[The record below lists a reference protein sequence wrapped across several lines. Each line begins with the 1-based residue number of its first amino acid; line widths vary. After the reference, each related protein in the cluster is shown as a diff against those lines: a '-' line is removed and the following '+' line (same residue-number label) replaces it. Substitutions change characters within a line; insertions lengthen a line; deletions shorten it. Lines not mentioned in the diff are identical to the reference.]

1 MSSLEPFVNSI
12 KPALDSFLRQPRKE
26 TLAKLENELVQ
37 FNWMQMN
44 IFNIHI
50 LVPLVLKLDELSNAN
65 EDLRTGCLECITLVT
80 SKIYLKELTALRTM
94 LVVVIKQIRECDKA
108 TMRPNISE
116 ELKLAAVKCMAECLR
131 RSTTDVLEQ
140 FYCKDSSMIL
150 GQILLTLVDLIEHEK
165 YKKLVIASLECLM
178 IVFYVHDEA
187 DRMDVVLRNQVAN
200 VLFIFLPKIV
210 TLLYKTALSDDKIGE
225 TIKINSIKAL
235 GRILCIIYE
244 ETMEDVINA
253 KYDVEAF
260 KKLISSYH
268 HSYSSDNSNNDDDIL
283 AIKKNREQ
291 LEDRMKKMQTDGR
304 TSQWIQASSKKLR
317 IIFTETNILRS
328 HASTKIRQEYAQMC
342 CLLIQNCAYNN
353 LKDNFIFLLENVV
366 ASTEDDDVHIRKL
379 CSDCIEQMQK
389 LYINGGIFDENSE
402 LLFDE
407 HLTKLPRIIQRGDDS
422 EQYTEFM
429 FLKAYFK
436 SLSASKLQLLLSVP
450 KNLEMFCMCLLAA
463 LELNISINFLVE
475 EYSLR
480 SMVIESDYVGAS
492 KLPWRSFKNIS
503 SERCLKCLKDICRI
517 VGSVTILQRIVT
529 DHLMDLLNQQNPAIN
544 EIFLILLWL
553 STAKEKD
560 TNFRYNDLDFVKK
573 LLDELLN
580 DRHWHLS
587 LQPDNVTKLK
597 SNKNTEW
604 FVDRTPGLYESAV
617 EIRTQDCDSDDEIED
632 ANENN
637 VTIADAEFNVLHTCI
652 IMDCLGHC
660 ALYVGE
666 RFDSYVFQA
675 LHKVLLK
682 IAHSN
687 TFVYKAATF
696 ALVSMQKA
704 LRFNKVTQLVE
715 SHADYIAYHLNT
727 LLKRTPDSKSAVDI
741 LSVLLQFSSRNTLP
755 HMETIFQTIYNECSK
770 AHQTQNIISYL
781 KVFNAFLIH
790 IEKWLE
796 TCSAEL
802 QQGEN
807 AMETDDMTIDEEN
820 DLLSTWLQLLN
831 DKQFSEDFN
840 SNNED
845 IPSHHNNANI
855 TERETENETTDDA
868 ENTDK
873 SLPRHIEIIKSI
885 LEQVVKFINSSDQRL
900 QILALECLSCGLPL
914 LRNYENV
921 LLPLVHLI
929 WSPLVEKFRQRNA
942 LVLNRCFSLLEIL
955 AKCAKDFITKRSLD
969 DVIPFLKNFL
979 QKAAQYSCKE
989 KITAQTQEYK
999 LQLKLLDSFPNLIV
1013 CLELDGKH
1021 LNDISEIV
1029 SLYLSK
1035 DQPKELQRHAIS
1047 YFTQL
1052 YSYNGPMM
1060 YLIIITKS
1068 HLKLYEDNIKNILLE
1083 FGITLKGIY

>member
-1 MSSLEPFVNSI
+1 
-12 KPALDSFLRQPRKE
+12 
-26 TLAKLENELVQ
+26 
-37 FNWMQMN
+37 
-44 IFNIHI
+44 
-50 LVPLVLKLDELSNAN
+50 
-65 EDLRTGCLECITLVT
+65 
-80 SKIYLKELTALRTM
+80 M

-108 TMRPNISE
+108 VMRSNISE
-116 ELKLAAVKCMAECLR
+116 EIKLAAVKCMAECLR

-150 GQILLTLVDLIEHEK
+150 GQILLTLVDLIENER

-210 TLLYKTALSDDKIGE
+210 TVLYKTSLSDDKIGE

-235 GRILCIIYE
+235 GRILCVIYE
-244 ETMEDVINA
+244 ETMEDVIHA
-253 KYDVEAF
+253 KYDVDAF
-260 KKLISSYH
+260 KKLISSYQTH
-268 HSYSSDNSNNDDDIL
+268 SSDSLMNDDDIL
-283 AIKKNREQ
+283 AIRKNREQ
-291 LEDRMKKMQTDGR
+291 LEERMKKMQSDGR
-304 TSQWIQASSKKLR
+304 TAQWVQASSKKLR

-328 HASTKIRQEYAQMC
+328 HLSTKIRQEYAQMC

-353 LKDNFIFLLENVV
+353 LKENFVFLLENVV
-366 ASTEDDDVHIRKL
+366 AFTEDDDVHIRKL
-379 CSDCIEQMQK
+379 CCSCIDEIQK
-389 LYINGGIFDENSE
+389 LNVNCGIFDENSE

-407 HLTKLPRIIQRGDDS
+407 HLTKLPRIIQRGDES
-422 EQYTEFM
+422 EQYTEFI

-436 SLSASKLQLLLSVP
+436 SLSPNKLQLLLSIP
-450 KNLEMFCMCLLAA
+450 KNLEMFCMCLLSA
-463 LELNISINFLVE
+463 LELNVSFNFLVE

-480 SMVIESDYVGAS
+480 TMDIDCDFIEAS
-492 KLPWRSFKNIS
+492 KLPWRNFRNIS
-503 SERCLKCLKDICRI
+503 SERCVKCLQDICSTVGRI
-517 VGSVTILQRIVT
+517 QILNRIIT
-529 DHLMDLLNQQNPAIN
+529 DHLMDMLHQQNPAIN
-544 EIFLILLWL
+544 EIFLTLLWL

-560 TNFRYNDLDFVKK
+560 NTFRYSDLDFVKK
-573 LLDELLN
+573 LLDEVL
-580 DRHWHLS
+580 DDKHWHLS
-587 LQPDNVTKLK
+587 LEPDNVTKLK
-597 SNKNTEW
+597 RHKNTEW

-617 EIRTQDCDSDDEIED
+617 EIRTQDCDSDDETED
-632 ANENN
+632 LNENS

-666 RFDSYVFQA
+666 RFDSYVFQS

-696 ALVSMQKA
+696 ALVCMQKA
-704 LRFNKVTQLVE
+704 LRFQKVTQLVE

-727 LLKRTPDSKSAVDI
+727 LLKRAPDSKSAVDI
-741 LSVLLQFSSRNTLP
+741 LSVILQFSSRSTLP

-790 IEKWLE
+790 IDKWLR
-796 TCSAEL
+796 TCNKEL
-802 QQGEN
+802 
-807 AMETDDMTIDEEN
+807 DDANTMQIDDNKNEEEN
-820 DLLSTWLQLLN
+820 DLLSTWLQLLH
-831 DKQFSEDFN
+831 DTKFAEDVN
-840 SNNED
+840 TSCDRTSTDNV
-845 IPSHHNNANI
+845 
-855 TERETENETTDDA
+855 TETQQPNETNDDVGTSDD
-868 ENTDK
+868 EKT
-873 SLPRHIEIIKSI
+873 LPRHIEIIKSI

-900 QILALECLSCGLPL
+900 QILSLECLTCGLPL
-914 LRNYENV
+914 LVNYENI

-929 WSPLVEKFRQRNA
+929 WSPLVEKFRQKNA

-1013 CLELDGKH
+1013 CLDLDGKH
-1021 LNDISEIV
+1021 LNDISEII

-1035 DQPKELQRHAIS
+1035 EQPHELQRYAAS
-1047 YFTQL
+1047 FFTKL
-1052 YSYNGPMM
+1052 HLHNGPMM
-1060 YLIIITKS
+1060 YLIISKKS
-1068 HLKLYEDNIKNILLE
+1068 HLKLYEDNVKQILLE
-1083 FGITLKGIY
+1083 FGIK

>member
-1 MSSLEPFVNSI
+1 MAMSSLEPFVNSI
-12 KPALDSFLRQPRKE
+12 KPALDMFLRLPSKE
-26 TLAKLENELVQ
+26 TLQKLQNELVQ
-37 FNWMQMN
+37 FNWMQIN
-44 IFNIHI
+44 IFNVHI

-65 EDLRTGCLECITLVT
+65 EDLRTGCLDCMTLVT

-94 LVVVIKQIRECDKA
+94 LVVIVKQIREMDKA
-108 TMRPNISE
+108 IMRPNVSE
-116 ELKLAAVKCMAECLR
+116 DIKLAAVKCMSECLR

-150 GQILLTLVDLIEHEK
+150 GQILLTLVDLVEHEK

-210 TLLYKTALSDDKIGE
+210 TILYKSALSDDKIGE
-225 TIKINSIKAL
+225 TIKINAIKAL
-235 GRILCIIYE
+235 GRILCVIYE

-253 KYDVEAF
+253 KYDADAF

-268 HSYSSDNSNNDDDIL
+268 AYSSDSINNDDDIL

-291 LEDRMKKMQTDGR
+291 LEERMNKMQTEGR
-304 TSQWIQASSKKLR
+304 TAEWIQASSKKLR
-317 IIFTETNILRS
+317 TIFTETNILRS
-328 HASTKIRQEYAQMC
+328 HTSTKIRMEYAQMC

-353 LKDNFIFLLENVV
+353 LKENFIFMLENVV
-366 ASTEDDDVHIRKL
+366 AFTEDDDVHIRKL
-379 CSDCIEQMQK
+379 CVNCIDQMQM

-407 HLTKLPRIIQRGDDS
+407 HLAKLPRIIQRGDDS

-429 FLKAYFK
+429 FLKAFLK
-436 SLSASKLQLLLSVP
+436 SVSANKLQFLLSIP
-450 KNLEMFCMCLLAA
+450 KNLEMFCMCLLSA
-463 LELNISINFLVE
+463 LELNISFNFLVE

-480 SMVIESDYVGAS
+480 NIDIDGDYMEAC
-492 KLPWRSFKNIS
+492 KLPWRNFKNMN
-503 SERCLKCLKDICRI
+503 SERCAKCLQDICFIVGRI
-517 VGSVTILQRIVT
+517 VILNRIVT

-560 TNFRYNDLDFVKK
+560 KNFQYSDLDFVKK
-573 LLDELLN
+573 LLEEVLN
-580 DRHWHLS
+580 DKHWHLS
-587 LQPDNVTKLK
+587 LEPDNVTKIK
-597 SNKNTEW
+597 SNKYVDW

-617 EIRTQDCDSDDEIED
+617 EIRTQDCDSDDETED
-632 ANENN
+632 LCDNN

-652 IMDCLGHC
+652 TMDCLGHC
-660 ALYVGE
+660 ALYIGE

-687 TFVYKAATF
+687 TLVYKAATF

-704 LRFNKVTQLVE
+704 LRFKTATQLVE

-741 LSVLLQFSSRNTLP
+741 LSVLLQFSSRSTLP

-770 AHQTQNIISYL
+770 AHQTRNIISYL
-781 KVFNAFLIH
+781 KVFNAFLRH

-796 TCSAEL
+796 TCNQEL
-802 QQGEN
+802 EGAN
-807 AMETDDMTIDEEN
+807 AMQTDEIKSEEN
-820 DLLSTWLQLLN
+820 NLLSTWLQLL
-831 DKQFSEDFN
+831 DDPSFSDDIISHKDEKQA
-840 SNNED
+840 NENL
-845 IPSHHNNANI
+845 IQQEQKHP
-855 TERETENETTDDA
+855 NETYDQ
-868 ENTDK
+868 ESIEK
-873 SLPRHIEIIKSI
+873 CLPRHIDIIKTI

-900 QILALECLSCGLPL
+900 QILSLECLACGLPL
-914 LRNYENV
+914 LTSYENV

-942 LVLNRCFSLLEIL
+942 LVLNRCFALLEIL

-969 DVIPFLKNFL
+969 DVIPFLKSFL
-979 QKAAQYSCKE
+979 QKAAQYSSKE

-999 LQLKLLDSFPNLIV
+999 LQLKLLEAFPNLIV
-1013 CLELDGKH
+1013 CLDLDGKH
-1021 LNDISEIV
+1021 LNDILEIV
-1029 SLYLSK
+1029 SLYLSN
-1035 DQPKELQRHAIS
+1035 DQPKELQRHAVS
-1047 YFTQL
+1047 FFKTL
-1052 YSYNGPMM
+1052 HLYNGPMV
-1060 YLIIITKS
+1060 YLIIIKKS
-1068 HLKLYEDNIKNILLE
+1068 HLKLYEDNVKN
-1083 FGITLKGIY
+1083 